1 MTFKDFYEMLVP
13 YADAIWKCII
23 MLQLFIISV
32 IIIVRKKK

>member
-1 MTFKDFYEMLVP
+1 MTFKEFYEMLVP

-32 IIIVRKKK
+32 IIMVKKKK

>member
-1 MTFKDFYEMLVP
+1 MTFKEFYEMLVP

-32 IIIVRKKK
+32 ILMVKKNK